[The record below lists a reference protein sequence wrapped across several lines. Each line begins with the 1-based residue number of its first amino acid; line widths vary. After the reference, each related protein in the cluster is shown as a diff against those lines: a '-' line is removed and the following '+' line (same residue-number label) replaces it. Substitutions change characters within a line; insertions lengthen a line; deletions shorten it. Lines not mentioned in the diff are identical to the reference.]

1 MLVTFRS
8 NAWANITMFGDV
20 AVELLKKMG
29 HSGTIPSALLA
40 ADIPGALAN
49 LQRELAATSAD
60 AESAVS
66 KNDKPEIDDPD
77 APPPVGIR
85 LRAYPLVQLLTASA
99 KERCDVMWAEGHPV
113 V

>member
-49 LQRELAATSAD
+49 LQRELAAAG
-60 AESAVS
+60 AETA
-66 KNDKPEIDDPD
+66 NTQDNKPDTDDPD

-99 KERCDVMWAEGHPV
+99 KERCDVMWAEGHPLV
-113 V
+113 

>member
-20 AVELLKKMG
+20 AVELF
-29 HSGTIPSALLA
+29 
-40 ADIPGALAN
+40 
-49 LQRELAATSAD
+49 
-60 AESAVS
+60 
-66 KNDKPEIDDPD
+66 
-77 APPPVGIR
+77 R

-99 KERCDVMWAEGHPV
+99 KECCDVMWAEGRPV